1 MLKIKVTIRLIYV
14 YQSLVR
20 KVVLRESMETWE
32 VFKTCNL
39 FTVDT
44 NILINMLN
52 YVINVSNKLMK
63 NPKHMKRNGI
73 I

>member
-1 MLKIKVTIRLIYV
+1 MLKIKVIIRLIYV

-20 KVVLRESMETWE
+20 KVVLCESMEMWE
-32 VFKTCNL
+32 VFKICN
-39 FTVDT
+39 FFMVDI

-52 YVINVSNKLMK
+52 YVINVFNKLMK
-63 NPKHMKRNGI
+63 NLKYMKRNGI